1 MQIVSLVTR
10 IGPIEEIEVLGLDDY
25 SLAAETWR
33 EPKGCESCFNT
44 GYSGRTVAAE
54 ILMMTPELKQMIVD
68 RQPTEDMRMAAL
80 QNGLRD
86 MRQAALGK
94 ARAFVTSLPEVVRVT

>member
-1 MQIVSLVTR
+1 
-10 IGPIEEIEVLGLDDY
+10 
-25 SLAAETWR
+25 
-33 EPKGCESCFNT
+33 
-44 GYSGRTVAAE
+44 
-54 ILMMTPELKQMIVD
+54 MMTPELKQMIVD

-86 MRQAALGK
+86 MRLAALGK